1 MTDRTGRER
10 MPRGGH
16 GRPRWEGRGRRWG
29 ALLAGVAM
37 ACVGGGCAT
46 LGRATFREPVVTVQS
61 VAVTGV
67 SLTGSTLEVVLQVAN
82 PNRFALDAPGM
93 RYRVEVDTVPVA
105 AGELTERFRVPARDS
120 AVVRL
125 PLSVSFRG
133 LGAAGRSL
141 LMSGTVPYRVR
152 GALTVATPIGSFT
165 HPFDRAGQFSAAPR
179 R

>member
-1 MTDRTGRER
+1 V
-10 MPRGGH
+10 
-16 GRPRWEGRGRRWG
+16 
-29 ALLAGVAM
+29 LAVVGM
-37 ACVGGGCAT
+37 AGLGGGCAT
-46 LGRATFREPVVTVQS
+46 LGRAAFREPVVTVQS

-82 PNRFALDAPGM
+82 PNRFALDAPGV

-105 AGELTERFRVPARDS
+105 AGELTERFRVPGRDS

-165 HPFDRAGQFSAAPR
+165 QAFDRAGQFSAAPR

>member
-1 MTDRTGRER
+1 MTDRAGRKTV
-10 MPRGGH
+10 PGPVG
-16 GRPRWEGRGRRWG
+16 GRPRRGRAGRRWG
-29 ALLAGVAM
+29 ALLAGVGMAM
-37 ACVGGGCAT
+37 GAGGCAT
-46 LGRATFREPVVTVQS
+46 LGRATFREPVVTVRS

-82 PNRFALDAPGM
+82 PNRFALDAPGV

-105 AGELTERFRVPARDS
+105 AGELSERFRVPARDS
-120 AVVRL
+120 AMVRL

-165 HPFDRAGQFSAAPR
+165 HPFDRTGQFSAAPR

>member
-1 MTDRTGRER
+1 MARGARR
-10 MPRGGH
+10 LPRLGPG
-16 GRPRWEGRGRRWG
+16 GRRWG
-29 ALLAGVAM
+29 ALLAGLAVALGAS
-37 ACVGGGCAT
+37 ACAS
-46 LGRATFREPVVTVQS
+46 LGRATFKEPVVTVQS

>member
-1 MTDRTGRER
+1 MA
-10 MPRGGH
+10 RG
-16 GRPRWEGRGRRWG
+16 EGRLPRLRPGGRRRG
-29 ALLAGVAM
+29 ALLAGLAVALGGS
-37 ACVGGGCAT
+37 ACAS
-46 LGRATFREPVVTVQS
+46 LGRATFKEPVVTVQS

-93 RYRVEVDTVPVA
+93 RYRMEVDTVPVA
-105 AGELTERFRVPARDS
+105 TGELTERFRVPARDS